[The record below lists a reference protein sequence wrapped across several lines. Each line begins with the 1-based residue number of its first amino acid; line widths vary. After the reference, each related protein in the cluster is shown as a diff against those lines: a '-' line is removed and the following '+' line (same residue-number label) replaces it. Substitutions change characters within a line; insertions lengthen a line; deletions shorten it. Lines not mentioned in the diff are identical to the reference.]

1 MKNQQKDA
9 AEIPHMIEERV
20 VKFNGEIFVRK
31 YLKGKFLGK
40 GGFAKCYEINNL
52 ENKRV
57 SAAKIIQKSSLTKS
71 RAKQKL
77 MSEIKIHR
85 SLHHNNVV
93 SFEHFFEDA
102 ENVYIMLELC

>member
-1 MKNQQKDA
+1 MKSQTKDT

-52 ENKRV
+52 ENKR
-57 SAAKIIQKSSLTKS
+57 
-71 RAKQKL
+71 
-77 MSEIKIHR
+77 
-85 SLHHNNVV
+85 
-93 SFEHFFEDA
+93 
-102 ENVYIMLELC
+102 